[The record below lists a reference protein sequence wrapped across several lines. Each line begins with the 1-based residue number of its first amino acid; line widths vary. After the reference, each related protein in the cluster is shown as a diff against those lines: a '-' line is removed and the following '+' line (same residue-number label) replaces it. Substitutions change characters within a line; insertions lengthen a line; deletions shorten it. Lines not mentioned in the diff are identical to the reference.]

1 MGRRIRTRNGGFRG
15 KSERPDGGES
25 LTQEGA
31 SADEAV
37 REASKR
43 TLSRRELSRHPQFEQ
58 VSPEVGE
65 LDEAAVDEEM
75 EEDPDAMLALLA
87 DLTGATDPALR
98 DLAKRLAGRLF
109 LDVSR
114 RGAIRPRGVGKMVT
128 APYRPDAGDIDLDA
142 SMSAITEARAARQA
156 VDPEGL
162 KVRSWAKPGTA
173 ISLLVDRSG
182 SMGGKPLA
190 TSAMA
195 AAAVASRS
203 PEDYSV
209 IAFGKD
215 VVVAKSQDVM
225 KSGELV
231 VNDVLALRGF
241 GTTDLA
247 GALRAAGEQ
256 LGRSRAGRRIAVVLS
271 DCRATVEGDV
281 EAAARI
287 LDEVVILAPAGDDAE
302 ARLLAS
308 RLGARIAVVDGPTD
322 IPAALHSVLGD

>member
-1 MGRRIRTRNGGFRG
+1 M
-15 KSERPDGGES
+15 
-25 LTQEGA
+25 Q
-31 SADEAV
+31 
-37 REASKR
+37 EASKR
-43 TLSRRELSRHPQFEQ
+43 TLSRRELARHPQFEQ

-75 EEDPDAMLALLA
+75 DHDPDAMLALLA

-98 DLAKRLAGRLF
+98 ELARRLAGRLF

-114 RGAIRPRGVGKMVT
+114 SGVVRPRGVGKMVT
-128 APYRPDAGDIDLDA
+128 APYRPDAGDIDLDS
-142 SMSAITEARAARQA
+142 SMSAVIEARAARQA

-173 ISLLVDRSG
+173 FSLLVDRSG

-195 AAAVASRS
+195 AAAVAWRS
-203 PEDYSV
+203 PDDYSV

-225 KSGELV
+225 KSSELV

-256 LGRSRAGRRIAVVLS
+256 LGRSRAGRRIVIVLS

-281 EAAARI
+281 EASARA
-287 LDEVVILAPAGDDAE
+287 LDEIVILAPAGDDVE
-302 ARLLAS
+302 ARQLAG
-308 RLGARIAVVDGPTD
+308 RLGARIAVVDGPSD
-322 IPAALHSVLGD
+322 IPAALQLALGD

>member
-1 MGRRIRTRNGGFRG
+1 M
-15 KSERPDGGES
+15 
-25 LTQEGA
+25 
-31 SADEAV
+31 
-37 REASKR
+37 
-43 TLSRRELSRHPQFEQ
+43 
-58 VSPEVGE
+58 GE
-65 LDEAAVDEEM
+65 LDESAVDEAM
-75 EEDPDAMLALLA
+75 DEDPDAMLALLA

-98 DLAKRLAGRLF
+98 DLARRLAGRLF

-114 RGAIRPRGVGKMVT
+114 RGATQPRGIGKMVT

-142 SMSAITEARAARQA
+142 SMSAITEARAARRA

-173 ISLLVDRSG
+173 ITLLVDRSG

-195 AAAVASRS
+195 AAAVAWRS
-203 PEDYSV
+203 PQDYSV

-215 VVVAKSQDVM
+215 VVVAKSQDST
-225 KSGELV
+225 KPGEAV

-256 LGRSRAGRRIAVVLS
+256 LSRSRAGRRIAVVLS

-281 EAAARI
+281 EAAARSI
-287 LDEVVILAPAGDDAE
+287 DEVVIVAPAGDDLE
-302 ARLLAS
+302 AKALAS
-308 RLGARIAVVDGPTD
+308 RIGARVAVVDGPSD
-322 IPAALHSVLGD
+322 IPAALQEVLGD

>member
-1 MGRRIRTRNGGFRG
+1 V
-15 KSERPDGGES
+15 
-25 LTQEGA
+25 A
-31 SADEAV
+31 
-37 REASKR
+37 EASKR

-65 LDEAAVDEEM
+65 LDEMAVEEGM
-75 EEDPDAMLALLA
+75 NDDPDAMLALLA
-87 DLTGATDPALR
+87 DLTGATDQRLR

-114 RGAIRPRGVGKMVT
+114 SGPIRPRGVGKMATV
-128 APYRPDAGDIDLDA
+128 PYRPDAGDLDLDA
-142 SMSAITEARAARQA
+142 SLPAIVESRASGEP
-156 VDPEGL
+156 VDVEQL
-162 KVRSWAKPGTA
+162 RVRSWVRPGTA
-173 ISLLVDRSG
+173 LALLVDRSG

-195 AAAVASRS
+195 AAAVAWRN
-203 PEDYSV
+203 PADYSV

-215 VVVAKSQDVM
+215 VVIAKSQESA
-225 KSGELV
+225 KGGEAV

-256 LGRSRAGRRIAVVLS
+256 LSRSRAGRRITVVLS

-281 EAAARI
+281 EAAARG

-302 ARLLAS
+302 ARALAS
-308 RLGARIAVVDGPTD
+308 SVGARLATIDGPSD
-322 IPAALHSVLGD
+322 VPSALQSVLGD